1 MNFSPKKFLTSIR
14 VPPSV
19 MAQLMGKCAY
29 TALILYRYP
38 LVTPLKRLVM
48 WEQTVLTAASCFS
61 FLDIGGFF
69 TARGGSS
76 KHSFSGS
83 ELVQGGFSFFSSGFG
98 AFKFTLELLHTH
110 DVGVRN

>member
-48 WEQTVLTAASCFS
+48 WEQTVLT
-61 FLDIGGFF
+61 
-69 TARGGSS
+69 
-76 KHSFSGS
+76 S
-83 ELVQGGFSFFSSGFG
+83 ELLLLAKPLLYLDSVFIKHINVHSQMLEALGEG
-98 AFKFTLELLHTH
+98 APGSL
-110 DVGVRN
+110 D